1 MASGAGDGPIP
12 LVYNPASGG
21 GRGRV
26 RFRKAEAI
34 LATAG
39 FDLEAIETTHPRHAT
54 ELGKEL
60 ADAGRPYIFGFGGDG
75 TLSELAAGVL
85 ESSKRPTLGFI
96 PSGTGNDFLRHFD
109 IRSVED
115 AIARIR
121 AHEPKEIDAVR
132 VTHPGGQT
140 WSINIFGTGF
150 APRSVVAAERRYKWA
165 GPQAYNLGV
174 VDQIVRLAPTS
185 MRLTLDD
192 ETIEGRF
199 PLVVAC
205 NTIYTGGA
213 MKMAPMADPTDGEV
227 DVMWVDPISRFD
239 LLRLLGG
246 IRRATHVGHPKV
258 HFRKARTV
266 RIEPDVAGPLL
277 GDGEVYGET
286 PVTLEVVPKAL
297 SVLL

>member
-1 MASGAGDGPIP
+1 MKTKSDKPIP
-12 LVYNPASGG
+12 LIHNPASGG

-39 FDLEAIETTHPRHAT
+39 FDLDPIETTHPLHAT

-60 ADAGRPYIFGFGGDG
+60 ADAGHERIFGFGGDG

-85 ESSKRPTLGFI
+85 ESKNRPTLGFI
-96 PSGTGNDFLRHFD
+96 PSGTGNDFLRHFG
-109 IRSVED
+109 IKSVED

-121 AHEPKEIDAVR
+121 QATPRDIDALR
-132 VTHPGGQT
+132 VTHSGGQT

-150 APRSVVAAERRYKWA
+150 APRSVIAAERRYKWA

-174 VDQIVRLAPTS
+174 VDQIIRLGPTPTK
-185 MRLTLDD
+185 LTLDD
-192 ETIEGRF
+192 DTITGKF

-213 MKMAPMADPTDGEV
+213 MKMAPMADPSDGLV
-227 DVMWVDPISRFD
+227 DVMWVDPISRIE
-239 LLRLLGG
+239 LLKLLGG
-246 IRRATHVGHPKV
+246 IRKATHVNHPKV
-258 HFRKARTV
+258 HFRRAKHV
-266 RIEPDVAGPLL
+266 RIEPESPGPLL

-286 PVTLEVVPKAL
+286 PVTLDVVPGAL
-297 SVLL
+297 SVFL